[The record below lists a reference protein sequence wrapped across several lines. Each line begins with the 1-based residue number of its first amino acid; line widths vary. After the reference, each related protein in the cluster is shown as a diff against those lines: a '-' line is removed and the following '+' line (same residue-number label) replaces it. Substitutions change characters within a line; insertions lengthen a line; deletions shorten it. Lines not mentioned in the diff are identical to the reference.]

1 MTICGVLSVTAPL
14 PSSAG
19 VNYVVTVKKG
29 CISHGPPSKWYQEEM
44 WTSIKMDRDMKA
56 HRDTHPI
63 CILIFMNKKLVGMIL
78 LFSSKILKGREKKGA
93 RERERESYPLIRC
106 VAFQMAAMVWAEL
119 GEPSIRS
126 GNLVNVSLLSVRS
139 PVALVITVS
148 L

>member
-29 CISHGPPSKWYQEEM
+29 CISHGPPSK

-78 LFSSKILKGREKKGA
+78 LFSSKNLKGSLKGREKKGA